1 MEIPWLNI
9 QGFSG
14 ATAVGSIVFVDL
26 ALIANA
32 FAGNLSPPSISMHR
46 RRRGQ
51 APGCPPQKKSAEER
65 YYNGERCW
73 DWDGDSCDG

>member
-32 FAGNLSPPSISMHR
+32 FASNLFPTINLYAQTPTWT
-46 RRRGQ
+46 
-51 APGCPPQKKSAEER
+51 SARLPAAEKIR
-65 YYNGERCW
+65 
-73 DWDGDSCDG
+73 